1 VSQLTDGLNE
11 LEKQLR
17 ALRVGGVLVVAEK
30 LPGVVLLLFS
40 LLSLIV
46 HQIERQAVILNE
58 LKRKADDGKN

>member
-1 VSQLTDGLNE
+1 MSQLTDGLNE